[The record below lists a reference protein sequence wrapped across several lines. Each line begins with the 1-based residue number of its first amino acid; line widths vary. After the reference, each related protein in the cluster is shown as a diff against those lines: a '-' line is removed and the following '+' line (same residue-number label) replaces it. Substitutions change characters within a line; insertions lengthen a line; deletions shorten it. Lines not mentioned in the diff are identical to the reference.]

1 MIKAWLIA
9 FAITQ
14 AVEVPIYGL
23 GATERKWGVAFG
35 ASLITHPIVW
45 FVFPRYFPGSYP
57 VMIACAELFA
67 VAIEATWLATFGVR
81 RPIEWSFFANLASFS
96 TGVLLQHFRVI

>member
-1 MIKAWLIA
+1 MRAWLVA

-23 GATERKWGVAFG
+23 GPLRRRWAAAFG

-45 FVFPRYFPGSYP
+45 FVFPRFFPGPYE
-57 VMIACAELFA
+57 VMLACAELFA
-67 VAIEATWLATFGVR
+67 VAIEAAWLASLGVQ
-81 RPIEWSFFANLASFS
+81 RPIEWSFIANAASFG
-96 TGVLLQHFRVI
+96 TGLVLRHFGLI